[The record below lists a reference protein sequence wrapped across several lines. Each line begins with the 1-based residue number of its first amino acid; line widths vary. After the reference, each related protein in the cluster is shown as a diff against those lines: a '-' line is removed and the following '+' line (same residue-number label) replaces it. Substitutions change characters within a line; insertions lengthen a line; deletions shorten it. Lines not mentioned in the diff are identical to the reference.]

1 MTIKLELEVEE
12 VNMILQTLGKHP
24 FDVVVALIAKVKQQ
38 GEAQLTEQQKAEE
51 EAKAAEAAQPVA
63 EATVA

>member
-38 GEAQLTEQQKAEE
+38 GEAQLIEQQKAEE

-63 EATVA
+63 ETPAA